1 MNTNTNMSMNLSY
14 HILEGLPEDRNLARL
29 PDNVVSALRGL
40 LDVISSIGYHE
51 LFERISK
58 GLPLP
63 SHQLGAS
70 GLASAGIN
78 VIPGTG
84 SSACHP
90 ALIALS
96 KGGGNK
102 VGFDA
107 TMQRVRTHLT
117 HCRGITKTVVFFC
130 DSWSSSKFQKTHFEE
145 LKALYNKD
153 KVSFVF
159 LMVGN
164 PDSMVTRVPVVFK

>member
-1 MNTNTNMSMNLSY
+1 MSMNLSY
-14 HILEGLPEDRNLARL
+14 HILEGVPEDRNLARL

-40 LDVISSIGYHE
+40 LDVISSIGYDE

-58 GLPLP
+58 GIPLP
-63 SHQLGAS
+63 GSKLTAS
-70 GLASAGIN
+70 GLASTGIN

-117 HCRGITKTVVFFC
+117 HCREITKTVIFFC

-164 PDSMVTRVPVVFK
+164 PDSIVTRVPVVFK